1 MTDHRYTDQQIRNL
15 EKVIKAR
22 FQGVRSEF
30 KAVRDAVN
38 KVDKTTNAKFDS
50 VNEFRNQLKDQ
61 AGSFVTRRELLGA
74 VTAGIG
80 VAISIMQL
88 LK

>member
-1 MTDHRYTDQQIRNL
+1 MTEREYTDNQV
-15 EKVIKAR
+15 KW
-22 FQGVRSEF
+22 VRKLLIAEF
-30 KAVRDAVN
+30 RSVRDAVN

-74 VTAGIG
+74 VATGVGI
-80 VAISIMQL
+80 AISIMQL